1 MAASRSRKFYTV
13 AEVLEEVVQN
23 DGNNGKKEKE
33 QKETRAEELMR
44 NSFFKASDIFV
55 DEARQGAFHVLHAG
69 DLRRGPAKTLGVSA
83 QECKVISTW
92 RNGAI
97 GAFQFG
103 MIFTNSKIIRVTR
116 ESLYYLIKIQ
126 FL

>member
-1 MAASRSRKFYTV
+1 MAFCNESESQSV
-13 AEVLEEVVQN
+13 
-23 DGNNGKKEKE
+23 
-33 QKETRAEELMR
+33 
-44 NSFFKASDIFV
+44 
-55 DEARQGAFHVLHAG
+55 FHALHAG
-69 DLRRGPAKTLGVSA
+69 DLWRGPAKTLGVSA

-92 RNGAI
+92 RNGVI

-103 MIFTNSKIIRVTR
+103 MIFTNSKMIGVTR

>member
-1 MAASRSRKFYTV
+1 MPTENLPVKSHDVEKTERR
-13 AEVLEEVVQN
+13 VLV
-23 DGNNGKKEKE
+23 
-33 QKETRAEELMR
+33 
-44 NSFFKASDIFV
+44 S
-55 DEARQGAFHVLHAG
+55 QGAFHALHAG

-103 MIFTNSKIIRVTR
+103 MIFTNSKIIRVAR
-116 ESLYYLIKIQ
+116 ESLSKVQ